1 MCGLRRDALASSLGP
16 LIIDGVPTSPLKLI
30 QDNLRDHEARFPM
43 VFTDIDA
50 SLFLQQQGLQKP
62 LVLVGSDFP
71 GDLTQSYDYAM
82 LRKVP
87 ARQGY
92 AHANVGLMYLLLR

>member
-1 MCGLRRDALASSLGP
+1 MGSRLGSETV
-16 LIIDGVPTSPLKLI
+16 DGVPTSPLKLI

-87 ARQGY
+87 AGQGY
-92 AHANVGLMYLLLR
+92 ARANVGLMCLLR

>member
-1 MCGLRRDALASSLGP
+1 MGTGAVH
-16 LIIDGVPTSPLKLI
+16 GVTKSPLKLI

-50 SLFLQQQGLQKP
+50 SLFLQQQGLEKP

-87 ARQGY
+87 A
-92 AHANVGLMYLLLR
+92 